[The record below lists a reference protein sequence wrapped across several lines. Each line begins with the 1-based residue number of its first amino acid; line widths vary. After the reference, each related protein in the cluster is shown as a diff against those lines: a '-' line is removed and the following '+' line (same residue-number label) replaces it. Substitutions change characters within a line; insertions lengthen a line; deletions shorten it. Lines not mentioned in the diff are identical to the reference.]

1 MFLPFELVLK
11 SLVEGCD
18 IKVLAA
24 AASVVVLEGCAS
36 EYYRE
41 SLGKGIR
48 GNRYFL
54 VVISEYYKLVIE
66 AIKKVAFI
74 LIFVRGV

>member
-1 MFLPFELVLK
+1 MV
-11 SLVEGCD
+11 
-18 IKVLAA
+18 
-24 AASVVVLEGCAS
+24 ASIVVLEGCAS
-36 EYYRE
+36 KYYRE

-54 VVISEYYKLVIE
+54 VVISEYYKFVIK

-74 LIFVRGV
+74 LIFV